1 MLRTKINCSN
11 IPKRRSERHL
21 ICNMSASDIKTLFE
35 AGAHFGFP
43 RARRHP
49 TAAPF
54 IFSTKDRTDIF
65 DLELTEKRLET
76 AKAFVS
82 SLTGTGRQVLFVGG
96 KNEAISTVKSLA
108 EQVGMPYVAGR
119 WIGGTLTNFK
129 NIRKRIDRLEKL
141 MKERESGELEKYTK
155 RERLMIDREI
165 EELLNRFGGLVSM
178 TDLPGAL
185 FVVDSRHEDTAV
197 KEANQLKIPVVGLAS
212 SDCDF
217 ALVQYPIPANDTSV
231 RSIRL
236 FAEEIAE
243 AVTDGKR
250 PAKTA

>member
-1 MLRTKINCSN
+1 
-11 IPKRRSERHL
+11 
-21 ICNMSASDIKTLFE
+21 MSASDIKTLFE

-49 TAAPF
+49 TAAPY

-65 DLELTEKRLET
+65 DLELTEQRLET

-82 SLTGTGRQVLFVGG
+82 SLAGTGRQILFVGG
-96 KNEAISTVKSLA
+96 KNEAISVVKSLA

-129 NIRKRIDRLEKL
+129 NIRKRLERLERL
-141 MKERESGELEKYTK
+141 TKERETGELEKYTK

-165 EELLNRFGGLVSM
+165 DELNARFGGLVSM
-178 TDLPGAL
+178 HDLPGAI
-185 FVVDSRHEDTAV
+185 FVIDSRHEETAV
-197 KEANQLKIPVVGLAS
+197 KEANQLKIPVVGLSS

-236 FAEEIAE
+236 FAEEVAS
-243 AVTDGKR
+243 AVSEGKR
-250 PAKTA
+250 APAKTTV

>member
-1 MLRTKINCSN
+1 
-11 IPKRRSERHL
+11 
-21 ICNMSASDIKTLFE
+21 MSASDIKTLFE

-49 TAAPF
+49 TAAPY

-65 DLELTEKRLET
+65 DLELTEQRLET
-76 AKAFVS
+76 AKAFVA
-82 SLTGTGRQVLFVGG
+82 SLAGTGRQILFVGG
-96 KNEAISTVKSLA
+96 KNEAISVVRSLA
-108 EQVGMPYVAGR
+108 EQVGMPFVAGR

-129 NIRKRIDRLEKL
+129 NIRKRLERLERL
-141 MKERESGELEKYTK
+141 TKERESGELEKYTK

-165 EELLNRFGGLVSM
+165 DELTARFGGLISM
-178 TDLPGAL
+178 SDLPGAL

-197 KEANQLKIPVVGLAS
+197 KEANQLGIPVVGLAS

-217 ALVQYPIPANDTSV
+217 SLVQYPIPANDTSV

-236 FAEEIAE
+236 FAEEVAA
-243 AVTDGKR
+243 AVSEGKR
-250 PAKTA
+250 APAKTTA

>member
-1 MLRTKINCSN
+1 
-11 IPKRRSERHL
+11 
-21 ICNMSASDIKTLFE
+21 MSASDIKTLFA

-49 TAAPF
+49 TAAPYIF
-54 IFSTKDRTDIF
+54 ITKDRTDIF
-65 DLELTEKRLET
+65 DLELTEQRLET

-82 SLTGTGRQVLFVGG
+82 ALVGTGRQVLFVGG
-96 KNEAISTVKSLA
+96 KNEAISVVKSLA

-129 NIRKRIDRLEKL
+129 NIRKRIDRLERL

-165 EELLNRFGGLVSM
+165 DELMARFGGLVSM
-178 TDLPGAL
+178 ADLPGAM
-185 FVVDSRHEDTAV
+185 FVIDSRHEFTAV
-197 KEANQLKIPVVGLAS
+197 AEANQLKIPVVGLSS

-217 ALVQYPIPANDTSV
+217 ARVQYPIPANDTSV

-243 AVTDGKR
+243 AVTDGRKT

>member
-1 MLRTKINCSN
+1 
-11 IPKRRSERHL
+11 
-21 ICNMSASDIKTLFE
+21 
-35 AGAHFGFP
+35 
-43 RARRHP
+43 
-49 TAAPF
+49 
-54 IFSTKDRTDIF
+54 
-65 DLELTEKRLET
+65 
-76 AKAFVS
+76 
-82 SLTGTGRQVLFVGG
+82 VLFVGG

-185 FVVDSRHEDTAV
+185 FVVDSRHEETTHRYAQFVSLQKKSRKLLQTA
-197 KEANQLKIPVVGLAS
+197 
-212 SDCDF
+212 SD
-217 ALVQYPIPANDTSV
+217 LP
-231 RSIRL
+231 RRR
-236 FAEEIAE
+236 
-243 AVTDGKR
+243 KR
-250 PAKTA
+250 DIEPRR